1 MLQDKFYTL
10 CQNFTSDKE
19 LSKNLWIEIKT
30 SYSDPNRYYH
40 TLKHLEYIYTS
51 LENIEIDSVIEFSI
65 FYHDIIYDVKKN
77 NNEEKSAFLAKK
89 RLAELN
95 VSQKIQNEVFELILK
110 TKTHQTTSQKD
121 SLFLDA
127 DLTILASPKKIYQ
140 NYIYNIR
147 KEYTL
152 YSDKVYNNGRKEV
165 LKFFL
170 KQERLYSSDYF
181 HRRYEKIARK
191 NLESELKSLS

>member
-65 FYHDIIYDVKKN
+65 FYHDIIYDVEKN
-77 NNEEKSAFLAKK
+77 NNKEKSAFLAKK